1 MQALTEAAVAAHAA
15 RQHGLVTRAQLQEAG
30 VGSST
35 IWRRVDSG
43 LLVPVG
49 ARTYRLASSEPT
61 DDQSVLAVCLDRGAV
76 GSDRTGL
83 WKHGL
88 MELGGTIDVTV
99 AKGRSV
105 LAEASDHR
113 TVRVRTSTNLPAADI
128 VVVDGIE
135 VTNLARSL
143 MGAAALVP
151 ELLTDAQLLDL
162 VSAAIETRRASLPW
176 LRWMLEER
184 RCRGRNGVAAF
195 ERALDARVRLGPTES
210 WLERRT
216 LRLLGEAGLPQPLLQ
231 QKIARGPGRAAR
243 VDFLFVMERVVLE
256 VLGYAFHRTPEQITI
271 DLLRANELQIAGYT
285 VIQLTSRVLSED
297 PAVGLDQ
304 VERALQPDAPRARL
318 WVPGAPGPLPPGPVQ
333 L

>member
-1 MQALTEAAVAAHAA
+1 MKAHTEAALAAHAA
-15 RQHGLVTRAQLQEAG
+15 RQHGLVTRAQMRDAG

-105 LAEASDHR
+105 LASAPDHR
-113 TVRVRTSTNLPAADI
+113 TVRVRTSTNLPAAD
-128 VVVDGIE
+128 VVEVDGIE

-151 ELLTDAQLLDL
+151 DLMTDPQMLDL
-162 VSAAIETRRASLPW
+162 VSAAVETRRASLAW
-176 LRWMLEER
+176 LRWMLDER
-184 RCRGRNGVAAF
+184 RCRGRNGVTAF

-210 WLERRT
+210 WLERRM
-216 LRLLGEAGLPQPLLQ
+216 LRLLGDAGMPQPLLQ
-231 QKIARGPGRAAR
+231 QRIARAPGRAAR
-243 VDFLFVMERVVLE
+243 VDFLFTMERVVLE

-271 DLLRANELQIAGYT
+271 DVVRANELQIAGYT
-285 VIQLTSRVLSED
+285 VIQLTSRLLSED
-297 PAVGLDQ
+297 PALALDQ
-304 VERALQPDAPRARL
+304 LDRALRSDA
-318 WVPGAPGPLPPGPVQ
+318 GASR
-333 L
+333 